1 MNMKILS
8 KVLIG
13 LVGLVG
19 GALIERGV
27 SGYADD
33 INEMRRKPEDDAP
46 EDDATE
52 AMAEAE
58 TEAPAEDATA
68 DAEENDE

>member
-1 MNMKILS
+1 MKILS

-13 LVGLVG
+13 LAGLVG

-33 INEMRRKPEDDAP
+33 ISEMRRKPEDDAP
-46 EDDATE
+46 EDTATE
-52 AMAEAE
+52 AAAEAE
-58 TEAPAEDATA
+58 TEAPAEDASA
-68 DAEENDE
+68 DAEDDE